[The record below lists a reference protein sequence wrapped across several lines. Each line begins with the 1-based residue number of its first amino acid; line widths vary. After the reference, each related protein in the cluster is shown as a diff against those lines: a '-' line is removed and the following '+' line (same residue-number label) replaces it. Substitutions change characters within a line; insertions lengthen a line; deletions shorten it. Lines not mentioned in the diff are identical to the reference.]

1 MDAKGNAM
9 WLKGFLD
16 SLEYSDTISKSQIS
30 LLKSKLDELIKQI
43 SNDEITDFQNTNYDA
58 SADDDLPF

>member
-1 MDAKGNAM
+1 MDSKGNAM

-16 SLEYSDTISKSQIS
+16 SLEYSDTISKSQIN

-43 SNDEITDFQNTNYDA
+43 SNDETTDIHDTKYEA
-58 SADDDLPF
+58 AEDDDLPF